1 MVVEDDQ
8 SVHAIVAEILADG
21 AARIRGEELQRR
33 RVGRGGSHDGG
44 ELHGVG
50 ILQRLHELR
59 DGGALLADGDVDAE
73 ERLLLVAGVVDRL
86 LVDDGVDGDG
96 GLASLTIAYDQLT
109 LATAD
114 GHQAVDG
121 LEAALHGLRNGLA
134 RDDTRGL
141 DLDTL
146 ALHVALDR
154 ALAIDG
160 VALLDDTIVTEDD
173 NTNVVVLQVQ
183 SHTAQAAVEL
193 HHLTRLH
200 LLQPVHTGNAITD
213 GQDFADL
220 LQLDLAT
227 EIHDFGLDDRREL
240 GSRGLAL
247 LRGRVGRSAELAGAS
262 NCRDAARADGRRA
275 PERSTDGRH
284 HHAVPQG
291 ALKQ

>member
-160 VALLDDTIVTEDD
+160 VAQAIDNAAEHTLADRDVNNGASAFDGVALLDDTIVTEDD
-173 NTNVVVLQVQ
+173 NTDVVVLQVQ
-183 SHTAQAAVEL
+183 SHAAQATVEL
-193 HHLTRLH
+193 HHLHLLH
-200 LLQPVHTGNAITD
+200 LLQPVHTGNAVTD

-220 LQLDLAT
+220 LQLDLA
-227 EIHDFGLDDRREL
+227 G
-240 GSRGLAL
+240 
-247 LRGRVGRSAELAGAS
+247 
-262 NCRDAARADGRRA
+262 
-275 PERSTDGRH
+275 
-284 HHAVPQG
+284 HAVVKAAQ
-291 ALKQ
+291 ALGKGLRDQDGVRKRMKNREKEQ